1 MIEELILGGLLR
13 NEEYASQVL
22 PYIQKDYFEE
32 FHYQK
37 AFTAIAT
44 HVEKYKAIPSRDAI
58 KLQIDQD
65 KHLNDEAC
73 QEIQSLVDR
82 VDVDENF
89 DVEWLVNETEKFCK
103 EKAVYNAVRGSI
115 EFLEDEKERGK
126 IPGLLSDALAVSF
139 DNKVGHDYFEDAGRR
154 LAFYNEDE
162 GDRVP
167 FDLEWLNN
175 ITRGGLPKKTLS
187 VILASTGVGKSLAMC
202 HMAAA
207 NLTMGLNVLYI
218 TMEMAEERISERI
231 DVNLLDCSFDD
242 LYKHTEKKFLSKIKG
257 IRAKTEGSLVVK
269 EYPTRT
275 ASVVHFRALLNELK
289 LKRGFTPDIV
299 YIDYINICGSA
310 WAGNTDSFTRVKSIA
325 EELRS
330 FAMEN
335 DVPVISATQ
344 VNRGGH
350 SRGDPELEDT
360 AESWGL
366 PQTADF
372 MFAMIAKEE
381 LDKIG
386 QILVKQLKNRFND
399 INRPKGFVLGID
411 RTRMRLYDVE
421 DSAQEDLIMFNGSGA
436 DDSARESARVREI
449 FGHLNKG

>member
-32 FHYQK
+32 FHHQK
-37 AFTAIAT
+37 AFTAIAA

-65 KHLNDEAC
+65 KHLNDESC
-73 QEIQSLVDR
+73 QEIQSLVDH
-82 VDVDENF
+82 VDVEENF
-89 DVEWLVNETEKFCK
+89 DVGWLVNETEKFCK
-103 EKAVYNAVRGSI
+103 EKAVYNAVRNCI

-126 IPGLLSDALAVSF
+126 IPGLLSDALAVGF
-139 DNKVGHDYFEDAGRR
+139 DDKVGHDYFEDAGRR
-154 LAFYNEDE
+154 LAFYNEEE
-162 GDRVP
+162 GERIP
-167 FDLEWLNN
+167 FDIEWLNN

-231 DVNLLDCSFDD
+231 DVNLLDCSFDE
-242 LYKHTEKKFLSKIKG
+242 LYKHTEKSFLRKING
-257 IRAKTEGSLVVK
+257 IRAKTEGNLVIK

-310 WAGNTDSFTRVKSIA
+310 WAGADSNSYTRIKSIA

-335 DVPVISATQ
+335 NFPVISATQ
-344 VNRGGH
+344 VTRGGH
-350 SRGDPELEDT
+350 SKGDPDLEDT
-360 AESWGL
+360 SESWGL
-366 PQTADF
+366 PQTADL
-372 MFAMIAKEE
+372 MIAMISKEE
-381 LDKIG
+381 LEGLG
-386 QILVKQLKNRFND
+386 QILIKQLKNRWND
-399 INRPKGFVLGID
+399 INKPKGFVIGVD
-411 RTRMRLYDVE
+411 RTRMRLHDVE
-421 DSAQEDLIMFNGSGA
+421 DSAQDDLVTFNNSEDSP
-436 DDSARESARVREI
+436 SRSREI
-449 FGHLNKG
+449 FGHLNEGHT